1 MKNSSQSTNMNPQ
14 NCAPT
19 NPKATTKIGTHVPK
33 RPEETREQQMVENLM
48 HELNKSASRAKKVM
62 RRREKDGSSHK
73 KADPFN

>member
-14 NCAPT
+14 ICAPK
-19 NPKATTKIGTHVPK
+19 NPKETKTRTHVTL
-33 RPEETREQQMVENLM
+33 RPEETREQQMAENLM

-62 RRREKDGSSHK
+62 RRREKDGTSHK